1 MMAVK
6 VCKLVRVLSTSVT
19 GSRLSRDGCGD
30 GRFTS
35 AKAHISVCELYD
47 HFKANFWISAHAK
60 VFFR

>member
-6 VCKLVRVLSTSVT
+6 ACKLIRILSTSVT
-19 GSRLSRDGCGD
+19 GSRLSKDGCGD

-35 AKAHISVCELYD
+35 AKVHISVWGA